1 VLTQVNV
8 TNVRSDT
15 LALSL
20 LDASNGYVVKD
31 IQGLDPVSASLTT
44 SSMAQRDGA
53 QDQNARRDTR
63 NITIKL
69 GLEPDYLVSTVD
81 SLRTALYNWFMSK
94 ALVDMAF
101 YKDDA
106 LFAIGSGRVESCE
119 NNMFSTDPEID
130 ISIICYDPDFY
141 GPSAVTLDSG
151 TVSTTDTETIDYEG
165 TSDAGIIFTLNVDR
179 TLEDFTFYNTTPDN
193 TIQQF
198 IVSGSFVSGDVVTIV
213 SIPGQKK
220 FTLTRAGI
228 DSSILFWMDTSSSWI
243 TLQKGANHFRVFAS
257 GASVPFTLSYTP
269 QYGGI

>member
-1 VLTQVNV
+1 VLTQVDV
-8 TNVRSDT
+8 TNPRSDT

-31 IQGLDPVSASLTT
+31 IQGLDPVNAALTT

-63 NITIKL
+63 NVTIKL

-94 ALVDMAF
+94 SLVDMAF
-101 YKDDA
+101 YKDDV
-106 LFAIGSGRVESCE
+106 LFAVASGRVESCE
-119 NNMFSTDPEID
+119 NNMFSTDPEVD

-141 GPSAVTLDSG
+141 GPAAVTSNSG
-151 TVSTTDTETIDYEG
+151 TVSTTDTTTINYEG
-165 TSDAGIIFTLNVDR
+165 TSDAGVIFTLNVDR
-179 TLEDFTFYNTTPDN
+179 TLSDFTLYNTSPDN
-193 TIQQF
+193 TLQQF
-198 IVSGSFVSGDVVTIV
+198 IVSGSFVSGDVITIV
-213 SIPGQKK
+213 SIPGQKRL
-220 FTLTRAGI
+220 TLTRSGI
-228 DSSILFWMDTSSSWI
+228 ETSVLFWMDTSSSWI
-243 TLQKGANHFRVFAS
+243 TLQKGANHFRAFAS